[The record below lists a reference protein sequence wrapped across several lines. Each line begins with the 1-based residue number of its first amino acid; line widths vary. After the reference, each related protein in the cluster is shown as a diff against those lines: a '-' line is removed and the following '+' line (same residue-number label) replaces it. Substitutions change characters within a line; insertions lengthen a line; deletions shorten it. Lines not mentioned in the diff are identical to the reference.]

1 MDQKEF
7 NNIISAFKTAHQEKE
22 KIQVTDN
29 WQIRVMS
36 LIRDKTGNDLVIS
49 FYDLFQQLV
58 WRLVPVTCVLALLL
72 GILLT
77 QINFLSDYEMEKLFI
92 NDPSDLSML
101 SIYDE

>member
-29 WQIRVMS
+29 WQMRVMS
-36 LIRDKTGNDLVIS
+36 LIRDKAGNDFGIS
-49 FYDLFQQLV
+49 FYDLFQQFV

-77 QINFLSDYEMEKLFI
+77 QVDFLSDYEMVKLFI

-101 SIYDE
+101 SIYDV